1 MKKAIPTH
9 EKSVAIIQLWN
20 WGWTYM
26 GLDIQNC
33 GKGIDIS
40 AGGSNKQDVGSL
52 TVIDSTIANTPVG
65 IVTAWSPSSKP
76 LTAGSVVLE
85 NVALQNVPVA
95 VQGPSGTVLS
105 GSGGSTTI
113 TAWSEGHRYTPN
125 GPNKAVG
132 AITPNSRP
140 SVLLSGGK
148 YYTRSK
154 PMYADR
160 PASDFVSV
168 RSAGARGDAAAD
180 DVSWP
185 PLTS

>member
-1 MKKAIPTH
+1 
-9 EKSVAIIQLWN
+9 
-20 WGWTYM
+20 M

-40 AGGSNKQDVGSL
+40 AGGSDKQDVGSL

-76 LTAGSVVLE
+76 LTAGSIVLE

-95 VQGPSGTVLS
+95 VQGPSGTLLS
-105 GSGGSTTI
+105 GSGSSTTI

-125 GPNKAVG
+125 GPNNAVG

-148 YYTRSK
+148 YYGRSK

-168 RSAGARGDAAAD
+168 RSAGAMGDAKAD
-180 DVSWP
+180 DVSCP
-185 PLTS
+185 SLASLLGCVSLTYLRRRRSREP